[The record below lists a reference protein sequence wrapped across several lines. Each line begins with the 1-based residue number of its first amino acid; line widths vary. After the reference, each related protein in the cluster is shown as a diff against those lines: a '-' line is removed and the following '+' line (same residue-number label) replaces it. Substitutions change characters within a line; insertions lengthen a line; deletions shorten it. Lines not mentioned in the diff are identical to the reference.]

1 MRMNHQIVVSTLL
14 IALFVLVGLSQSK
27 TAKPTPPAYNSSSAA
42 HAVVVELFTSE
53 GCSSCP
59 PADLIL
65 KKLSEQPTTPGA
77 EIIALEEHVDYWD
90 HQGWKDPYSNAE
102 YTERQ
107 NEYAQVLR
115 KGGIYTPQMIV
126 DGQTEFIGGHASEAM
141 TVIQKASAQPKFD
154 VQLSPSTNTDNNKAT
169 FDIRVSNLAAL
180 PEVKDSELWVAIT
193 EKNLY
198 SDVKAGENSGERL
211 EHAPVVRK
219 IQRVDSFRSPGDHQ
233 AHAAIKLEGFW
244 QRQNLAFVAF
254 TTDKRTHKI
263 TGAATSKVM

>member
-1 MRMNHQIVVSTLL
+1 MLE
-14 IALFVLVGLSQSK
+14 F
-27 TAKPTPPAYNSSSAA
+27 
-42 HAVVVELFTSE
+42 
-53 GCSSCP
+53 P

-65 KKLSEQPTTPGA
+65 KKLSERPIVPGT

-90 HQGWKDPYSNAE
+90 HQGWKDPHSSAE

-107 NEYAQVLR
+107 DEYAHVLG

-126 DGQTEFIGGHASEAM
+126 DGQTEFIGGHASEALA
-141 TVIQKASAQPKFD
+141 VVQKASTQPKVD
-154 VQLSPSTNTDNNKAT
+154 IQLSPSANSENNKAT
-169 FDIRVSNLAAL
+169 FDIKISNLAAL
-180 PEVKDSELWVAIT
+180 PNVKDSELWIAIT

-219 IQRVDSFRSPGDHQ
+219 IEKLDSFRGPADHQ
-233 AHAAIKLEGFW
+233 AHATVKLEPSW
-244 QRQNLAFVAF
+244 QRQNLSFVAF

-263 TGAATSKVM
+263 TGAVTSKVN